1 MSNKKNIAISAT
13 VERLGVVLEPNG
25 SIEEA
30 EGILNPAC
38 CRSRDGELIIY
49 SRSVEKG
56 NISRVGLIT
65 AVEAAS
71 GALDVTRRG
80 FALVPEAQYELRSK
94 EGGQG
99 CEDCRVTFVPALD
112 LYLMAYTAFGNDG
125 PRVAAAISK
134 DGFNWERLGPMS
146 FPRLPGLQ
154 LDDKDAAFFPEPVLS
169 PAGELSIAMY
179 HRPMVFLPDVSDSV
193 KAALSLPARKRQ
205 CMRIAYIPFAAVK
218 NDIANLTQVK
228 ESKLLLPPN
237 PKWGSLKNGAGT
249 PPVRTNFGWLSV
261 MHGVDAVEKEG
272 GKYSMRYS
280 AGLLIHHI
288 DRPDRIVYQSEAPLF
303 YPETPEE
310 LTGVVNNV
318 VFPTG
323 IDALGGNVFDIF
335 YGMADFRIG
344 RVRLTVDAA

>member
-1 MSNKKNIAISAT
+1 MKNKIAISARI
-13 VERLGVVLEPNG
+13 ERLGVVLEPDG

-49 SRSVEKG
+49 SRSVQKG

-65 AVEAAS
+65 ASES
-71 GALDVTRRG
+71 NGALVTNRRG
-80 FALVPEAQYELRSK
+80 FALVPEAPYELRSK

-99 CEDCRVTFVPALD
+99 CEDCRVTFMPALD
-112 LYLMAYTAFGNDG
+112 LFLMAYTAFGNDG

-134 DGFNWERLGPMS
+134 DGFNWERLGPMT
-146 FPRLPGLQ
+146 FPRLPGHQ

-169 PAGELSIAMY
+169 PSGELCIALY

-205 CMRIAYIPFAAVK
+205 CMRIAYIPFAAVER
-218 NDIANLTQVK
+218 DVRNLTRVK
-228 ESKLLLPPN
+228 QSKVLLPPN

-249 PPVRTNFGWLSV
+249 PPVRTPFGWMSV
-261 MHGVDAVEKEG
+261 MHGVDAVPKDG

-280 AGLLIHHI
+280 AGLLIH
-288 DRPDRIVYQSEAPLF
+288 DLERPDRIVYQSDEPLF
-303 YPETPEE
+303 FPQTPDE

-323 IDALGGNVFDIF
+323 IDVLSDTTFDIY

-344 RVRLTVDAA
+344 RVRLTVEAAS